1 MQPSMKTVRR
11 PGDAARRCGAL
22 AAPLGT
28 EPGHRG
34 RGPGRRWARPAERR
48 STTGSSHPANSGGPE
63 QLASR
68 PSSGQ
73 GRPFGPTPR
82 GSTALRL
89 RRPQRRRPRARRP
102 RRENPERVAARRGR
116 QTRPPPHYRLE
127 HGQNDPPRQRPPV
140 EPVPAGSTLWN
151 GLRKFGRLPRH
162 YLLPPP
168 SGGTPR
174 RGRRASP
181 ERLRVLFEPG
191 GGGLTGCPRTVGE
204 PRGRACAA
212 AGGHPARLA
221 GAPRRRPNRRHG
233 ANPSSTAV
241 ASEASA

>member
-1 MQPSMKTVRR
+1 MLP
-11 PGDAARRCGAL
+11 AA
-22 AAPLGT
+22 AAPSPPRSGPSPDI
-28 EPGHRG
+28 EVVAQAGDG
-34 RGPGRRWARPAERR
+34 RDPLERR

-116 QTRPPPHYRLE
+116 QTRPPPHYRLD

-140 EPVPAGSTLWN
+140 QPVPAGSTLWN
-151 GLRKFGRLPRH
+151 GAPQVRPPPPS
-162 YLLPPP
+162 LPPP
-168 SGGTPR
+168 PTVR
-174 RGRRASP
+174 RHAPAREES
-181 ERLRVLFEPG
+181 V
-191 GGGLTGCPRTVGE
+191 PRTAPCPLRARWWRTHGLPPVGKTVR
-204 PRGRACAA
+204 P
-212 AGGHPARLA
+212 
-221 GAPRRRPNRRHG
+221 GA
-233 ANPSSTAV
+233 T
-241 ASEASA
+241 